1 MGVGEAMI
9 VAGIGCRKGATAEEI
24 DAAIEAA
31 LGQAGCAPDTLS
43 LVATSDG
50 KGNEPGIIEAA
61 AGRDVRLVLVRP
73 AELDAAGPRTKTS
86 SPRVRALL
94 GIPSV
99 AEAAAL
105 AACGPTATLL
115 VPRLVVGPVTCAIA
129 GTADGQ

>member
-31 LGQAGCAPDTLS
+31 LGQAGCAPEMLS

-73 AELDAAGPRTKTS
+73 AELDASGTRTKSS

-105 AACGPTATLL
+105 AACGPTAELI